1 MPASATAR
9 RSLRMFLRLR
19 EVSAAEAVEAFQ
31 AGDYKT
37 LHSAL
42 NLPRGGLSTLV
53 EWLLRE

>member
-1 MPASATAR
+1 MPVKR
-9 RSLRMFLRLR
+9 RLPKGRAHRIT
-19 EVSAAEAVEAFQ
+19 AEAVEAFQ
-31 AGDYKT
+31 AGDYKA